1 METVA
6 VASVSLLA
14 LFFAGAFGLAL
25 WALGRAKGRL
35 GQKEADVQ
43 RLQSELEQARQV
55 AAVKDEAARNLQ
67 AEKERF
73 FAAAVETLK
82 EQFANIA
89 LSQMK
94 AHSEGLSK
102 TNRANLDGLLAPV
115 REQVKVL
122 QELAEKTR
130 KETYTLGASMTKDV
144 LDMDRIAKSLQ
155 GVAAALTSNTRF
167 QGRKGEDIL
176 AEKLRQAGLEEGV
189 NFFLQRGTDT
199 DRPDAQVCD
208 TENRWLIIDSK
219 VSLTAYIEYMEAS
232 DEAVRAEKL
241 AQHVASVR
249 HKIDQLA
256 KKKYPKVFSDEN
268 RDRNY
273 LPITAMFV
281 PYEAPLM
288 EALKA
293 EPSLWQYAAENN
305 VILITPLTLLAYLR
319 LVYLAWQHEKEARNQ
334 QAIVDTARELLARMN
349 GFLAAF
355 EDVGRALDSLSET
368 YGKAKGVLVDAPRAH
383 TIANSARK
391 LIDLHVKLENKKGKR
406 LNKAACL
413 KDPDEDAPSEPASGA
428 ACLGEQDLLK

>member
-130 KETYTLGASMTKDV
+130 KETYTLGASMSKDV

-167 QGRKGEDIL
+167 QGRKGEGIL
-176 AEKLRQAGLEEGV
+176 AEKLR
-189 NFFLQRGTDT
+189 
-199 DRPDAQVCD
+199 
-208 TENRWLIIDSK
+208 
-219 VSLTAYIEYMEAS
+219 
-232 DEAVRAEKL
+232 
-241 AQHVASVR
+241 
-249 HKIDQLA
+249 
-256 KKKYPKVFSDEN
+256 
-268 RDRNY
+268 
-273 LPITAMFV
+273 
-281 PYEAPLM
+281 
-288 EALKA
+288 
-293 EPSLWQYAAENN
+293 
-305 VILITPLTLLAYLR
+305 
-319 LVYLAWQHEKEARNQ
+319 
-334 QAIVDTARELLARMN
+334 
-349 GFLAAF
+349 
-355 EDVGRALDSLSET
+355 
-368 YGKAKGVLVDAPRAH
+368 
-383 TIANSARK
+383 
-391 LIDLHVKLENKKGKR
+391 
-406 LNKAACL
+406 
-413 KDPDEDAPSEPASGA
+413 
-428 ACLGEQDLLK
+428 